1 MDHQLQAEA
10 QAAFDGLRLPRRLTL
25 DSLIAHVE
33 LVRGRRMKIIETSK
47 LSGKKICGLW
57 IPRQDVDIVYHSLT
71 RGRLHRQQMIL
82 HEISH
87 MILRHDEMREATWQG
102 INVFQEIS
110 GEVVDKALA
119 RGDFRSD
126 LEATAEHLAD
136 LLAAEIRAGTTQE
149 IYGYGAFF
157 E

>member
-1 MDHQLQAEA
+1 MDELQAEA
-10 QAAFDGLRLPRRLTL
+10 RTAFEALRLPPRLTL

-33 LVRGRRMKIIETSK
+33 AVRGRRMKIIETAK
-47 LSGKKICGLW
+47 LTGKKICGLW
-57 IPRQDVDIVYHSLT
+57 VPGESVDVVYHSHT
-71 RGRLHRQQMIL
+71 RGRLHRQQMVL

-87 MILRHDEMREATWQG
+87 MILRHDQARDATWQG
-102 INVFQEIS
+102 ISVFREIS
-110 GEVVDKALA
+110 GEVVERALA

-126 LEATAEHLAD
+126 LEATAEYLAD
-136 LLAAEIRAGTTQE
+136 LLAAALRDGSRQE

>member
-1 MDHQLQAEA
+1 MDPQLQA
-10 QAAFDGLRLPRRLTL
+10 QARSAFEGLHLPPRLTL
-25 DSLIAHVE
+25 ESLIAHVE
-33 LVRGRRMKIIETSK
+33 ALRGRRMKIIETSE

-57 IPRQDVDIVYHSLT
+57 IPRESVDLVYHSQT
-71 RGRLHRQQMIL
+71 RGRLHRQQMVL

-87 MILRHDEMREATWQG
+87 MILRHDQCRDATWQG
-102 INVFQEIS
+102 VNVFREIS
-110 GEVVDKALA
+110 GEVVEKALA
-119 RGDFRSD
+119 RGGFRSD

-136 LLAAEIRAGTTQE
+136 LLAAAIRDGSRQE